1 MTRTFKLTNGGIT
14 FGADHRIEIVGE
26 PNQLSLEEVLQRTE
40 IRFTT
45 QTRTNLMHPNEGF
58 DFWSLLN
65 VKKDPEN
72 AYPVKIDQLIKQEV
86 MATLAQ
92 DNVID
97 YTNAEINIARS
108 ETDNR
113 GWEVRVNYTV
123 KGNST
128 KQLEYIGGLNTL

>member
-1 MTRTFKLTNGGIT
+1 MTQTFKLTNGGIT
-14 FGADHRIEIVGE
+14 FGADHRIEMVGDA
-26 PNQLSLEEVLQRTE
+26 NQLSLEEVRQRTE

-72 AYPVKIDQLIKQEV
+72 AYPIKIDQLIKQEV
-86 MATLAQ
+86 LATLAQ
-92 DNVID
+92 DNMID
-97 YTNAEINIARS
+97 YHNSEILVSPS

-113 GWEVRVNYTV
+113 GWVVRVNYTV

>member
-14 FGADHRIEIVGE
+14 FGADHRIEMVGE

-72 AYPVKIDQLIKQEV
+72 AYPVKIDQLVKQEV

-97 YTNAEINIARS
+97 YTNAEITISRS